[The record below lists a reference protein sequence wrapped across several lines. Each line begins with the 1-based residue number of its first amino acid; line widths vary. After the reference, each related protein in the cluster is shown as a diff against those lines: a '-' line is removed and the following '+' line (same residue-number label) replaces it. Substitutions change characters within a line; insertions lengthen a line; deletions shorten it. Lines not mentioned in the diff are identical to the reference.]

1 MKVCIDPGHGGRD
14 PGAIGKNGTKEKDI
28 TLAIA
33 KKLKYILEDGIKAQ
47 VILTRES
54 DKLPWGQRS
63 IQEDLKARCNIAN
76 KNMADIFLS
85 IHCNSSQRDTAEG
98 VETYYYK
105 YSKKGFLLAFEVQK
119 SISQML
125 KLVNRGVKFANFY
138 VLRETKMPAILV
150 ECGFINNPK
159 EEAILRNEAFQIQM
173 AMAIANGVA
182 SYQKNIDK
190 A

>member
-14 PGAIGKNGTKEKDI
+14 PGAIGKNGTKEKDV

-47 VILTRES
+47 VVLTRES
-54 DKLPWGQRS
+54 DVLPWVQKS
-63 IQEDLKARCNIAN
+63 VQDDLKARCEVAN
-76 KNMADIFLS
+76 RNLADIFIS
-85 IHCNSSQRDTAEG
+85 IHCNSSLRDTAEG

-105 YSKKGFLLAFEVQK
+105 DSKKGFLLAFEVQK
-119 SISQML
+119 SIIYST

-138 VLRETKMPAILV
+138 ILKWTKMPAILV
-150 ECGFINNPK
+150 ECGFVSNPK
-159 EEAILRNEAFQIQM
+159 EEAMLRNDAFQTQLAI
-173 AMAIANGVA
+173 AIANGVA
-182 SYQKNIDK
+182 NYQKNIDK

>member
-14 PGAIGKNGTKEKDI
+14 PGAIGKNGTKEKDV

-33 KKLKYILEDGIKAQ
+33 KKLKYILEDGVKAQ
-47 VILTRES
+47 VILTRDS

-63 IQEDLKARCNIAN
+63 VQEDLRARCKIAN
-76 KNMADIFLS
+76 ENMVDIFIS
-85 IHCNSSQRDTAEG
+85 IHCNSSTKDTAEG
-98 VETYYYK
+98 AETYYYK

-119 SISQML
+119 SITQML
-125 KLVNRGVKFANFY
+125 KLVNRGIKFANFY

-150 ECGFINNPK
+150 ECGFLSNPK
-159 EEAILRNEAFQIQM
+159 EEAMLRHDNFQIKM

-190 A
+190 P